1 MLLPRAMAKF
11 EVHIPAASAG
21 GFHMTLKVSADNW
34 MAALKAG
41 MQKVGEQGA
50 SMQNLMVDV
59 QEDNSIHVTD
69 ATSGRVF
76 RIRELS
82 DEEAAKAPVKKN
94 PSGIY
99 TMPAELAP
107 KADAGA
113 AAAPTKVEPSSAKTE
128 PPGKA
133 PPAKPSTPAAKTT
146 PAKPSASENKTLI
159 QEAPPPADGSTGEE
173 ATHVPDRKR
182 TEPAKSEPAA
192 APTDATV
199 PFTGSQ
205 PTPLPFKKPYRSG
218 KSSPRMEVGDIEE
231 LEAPVAPVTGQI
243 GRPKTSPAQQAVVK
257 QNVEDLL
264 ADIFLRVNEL
274 EGKSDIEAAMLF
286 VLDLAMEKVPCEA
299 GSVLRADA
307 GSGDLTFLCARG
319 PKSKEVMAAKM
330 VIPAG
335 SGIAGFCA
343 IEGVSLALSD
353 VQKDPRFYAAVG
365 QKVDF
370 ATKSLL
376 CAPMMTHGRSF
387 GCMQLLN
394 RNGGAQFQEH
404 EVGVLSYLSHQA
416 ALFLNRN
423 V

>member
-1 MLLPRAMAKF
+1 
-11 EVHIPAASAG
+11 
-21 GFHMTLKVSADNW
+21 

-82 DEEAAKAPVKKN
+82 EEEAAKAPVKKN
-94 PSGIY
+94 PSGVY
-99 TMPAELAP
+99 TMPAELGP
-107 KADAGA
+107 KSDDAATKIEPA
-113 AAAPTKVEPSSAKTE
+113 AAKTE

-133 PPAKPSTPAAKTT
+133 PAKPTANDA
-146 PAKPSASENKTLI
+146 KTLI
-159 QEAPPPADGSTGEE
+159 QPPPPGPEGVTGEE

-182 TEPAKSEPAA
+182 PEPAKPDAAA
-192 APTDATV
+192 APTDATL
-199 PFTGSQ
+199 PFKPVSQ
-205 PTPLPFKKPYRSG
+205 PTPLPFKKPYRSS
-218 KSSPRMEVGDIEE
+218 KSSPRMNVGDVEE
-231 LEAPVAPVTGQI
+231 LEAPVMPVTGQI
-243 GRPKTSPAQQAVVK
+243 GRPKSSPAQQAVVK

-274 EGKSDIEAAMLF
+274 EGKTDIEQAMLF

-319 PKSKEVMAAKM
+319 PKAKELMAAKIT
-330 VIPAG
+330 IPTG
-335 SGIAGFCA
+335 TGIAGFCA
-343 IEGVSLALSD
+343 LEGVSLALSD

-370 ATKSLL
+370 ETKSLL

-387 GCMQLLN
+387 GAMQLIN
-394 RNGGAQFQEH
+394 RSGGQQFQEH

>member
-21 GFHMTLKVSADNW
+21 GFNMTLKVGADNW

-94 PSGIY
+94 PSGVY

-107 KADAGA
+107 KADAP
-113 AAAPTKVEPSSAKTE
+113 AAPTKIEPPGAKTE
-128 PPGKA
+128 PPGKPGAKTEPPGKPA
-133 PPAKPSTPAAKTT
+133 PKPAADG
-146 PAKPSASENKTLI
+146 NKTLI

-182 TEPAKSEPAA
+182 GEVGPA
-192 APTDATV
+192 DATM
-199 PFTGSQ
+199 PFKPVSQ
-205 PTPLPFKKPYRSG
+205 PTPLPFKKPYRNT
-218 KSSPRMEVGDIEE
+218 KSSPRMAVEDVEE
-231 LEAPVAPVTGQI
+231 LEAPVKPVTGQI

-274 EGKSDIEAAMLF
+274 EAKNDIEQAMLF

-319 PKSKEVMAAKM
+319 PKAKELMAAKLT
-330 VIPAG
+330 IPAG
-335 SGIAGFCA
+335 TGIAGFCA

-370 ATKSLL
+370 ETKSLL

-387 GCMQLLN
+387 GAMQLIN
-394 RNGGAQFQEH
+394 RSGGPQFQEH